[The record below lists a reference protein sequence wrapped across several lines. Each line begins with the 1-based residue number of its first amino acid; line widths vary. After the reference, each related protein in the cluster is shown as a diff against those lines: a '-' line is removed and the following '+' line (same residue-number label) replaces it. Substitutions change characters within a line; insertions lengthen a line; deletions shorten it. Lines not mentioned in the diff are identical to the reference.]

1 MPDRCSAATLRDQ
14 GDLAGKHGFKE
25 VWKAVTSPP
34 STLTGPQIPSFT
46 PPRGRWAREDRPVH
60 RPVLCP
66 LAQAVPHPFPVPT
79 VTTETITGMCPPPG
93 SHTIDFDFI
102 PRGTRRPA
110 PLPNPPCL
118 SGAMLR
124 AQTARCGYATDPR
137 TCVCLT
143 SPRVKPHQLI
153 RFEIQ

>member
-34 STLTGPQIPSFT
+34 STLIGPQIPSFT

-60 RPVLCP
+60 RPVPCP
-66 LAQAVPHPFPVPT
+66 LAQAVPILFQYRPSQPKQSQECAHHLVPT
-79 VTTETITGMCPPPG
+79 PLILI
-93 SHTIDFDFI
+93 SS
-102 PRGTRRPA
+102 RGALDGLP

-118 SGAMLR
+118 CGAMLR